1 MIRHR
6 VLMLDSANRRLLWRE
21 AIKNA
26 TARPAL
32 PQPNWW
38 QMIVRMWRLWRA

>member
-6 VLMLDSANRRLLWRE
+6 IHMLETSNRKLLWRE
-21 AIKNA
+21 AIRNA

-32 PQPNWW
+32 PEPSWW
-38 QMIVRMWRLWRA
+38 QMILRLARRMFA

>member
-6 VLMLDSANRRLLWRE
+6 VMMLDSANRRSLWTQ
-21 AIKNA
+21 AIRNA

-32 PQPNWW
+32 PEANWW
-38 QMIVRMWRLWRA
+38 QMIVRLARRMFA